1 MQILELQK
9 KVERQNVI
17 TKKVKQANC
26 SKWLQNQTQTLELH
40 LNNVSKHFAE
50 FQGQAAA
57 RTKCFLISSKGNSAD
72 AFGFYKLY
80 KGLSLFP
87 HCSQST

>member
-50 FQGQAAA
+50 YQGQAAA
-57 RTKCFLISSKGNSAD
+57 HTKCFLISSKGNSAD

>member
-1 MQILELQK
+1 MLSVQILELQK

-40 LNNVSKHFAE
+40 LNNVSKHFAVS
-50 FQGQAAA
+50 GPS
-57 RTKCFLISSKGNSAD
+57 CSP
-72 AFGFYKLY
+72 YKM
-80 KGLSLFP
+80 LFD
-87 HCSQST
+87 Q